1 MLHTIK
7 AIALY
12 EALNILRDWLFR
24 IFAGL
29 SLLIMTG
36 LNILFF
42 SSVSPV
48 PYSVRSISGF
58 IPYTNLI
65 LITIAQTAVLAFVAT
80 DIFKRD
86 RKLDTSEV
94 IYIRSL
100 GNSTYI
106 FAKTLGILGVFFL
119 LDLLLLLVFAV
130 LHLAF
135 SKTGFTAAPYLI
147 YPLVMVLPTLVF
159 VTGLAFLLMQLI
171 RNQAI
176 TVLLILGLLG
186 LNLIYLGEKQFYLFD
201 FLGAFLPLTYSDF
214 VGIPDLGWLLLQR
227 GMYLAFGLAFLW
239 LSVRLFRRLPQSG
252 VSTRLAPLFGAVLLL
267 AGGWVGSIYLDHFN
281 NGIRLREAMA
291 GINQRYLQTPNLTR
305 ERLQLTLKHS
315 GRRIQADATLTLH
328 NRTSAPLDQFFISL
342 NPGLQVT
349 ETRINGQ
356 TVSHS
361 RDQHLITI
369 RPPQAVL
376 PGDTLR
382 LQLNYAGRIDD
393 QACYLDVADTT
404 RHKMFLI
411 YLMNKVAK
419 KHAFI
424 EDRFLLLTAEN
435 LWYPRVG
442 LPEGAG
448 FPENRQGNFGEFDLT
463 VQCAPGML
471 PISQGER
478 EDLGDGRYRFRPPY
492 SLPRI
497 SLVIGPYREDRITV
511 DSLSYHLYT
520 LPSHRFFE
528 EYFQEVGDTL
538 PAVIREARQDYERA
552 LNLSYP
558 FRKLELIEVPV
569 QFYTYPRIWSVA
581 TERVQPEQAFL
592 PENGTLLPGADF
604 KSLDRRMN
612 WSLDRNNQSMTDK
625 EKEIIR
631 FKRFVESTFTRQD
644 ALPRWMS
651 EFGNYIPN
659 CDIFPHFYSYV
670 NILDSPRWP
679 LLNAALEGY
688 LYRKANGADPGGGRF
703 SEGMTD
709 EEQVSRAL
717 RDQTLTALLKS
728 PRDSR
733 LRTDAVQ
740 LSGEYLFK
748 MLESERAPG
757 QVSGLLIH
765 LVEAHRFSIVRDSLL
780 IRQLQQ
786 QLDLDIRPALQVW
799 QEGKSLPAFKVRD
812 IEMYRVQDG
821 DRLRYQVTFLLYNRA
836 EVPGI
841 VEIAFRA
848 RGEGRR
854 RGFGDFGSDTDLART
869 VRLGAREAREI
880 GIVLDSEPQMIQ
892 INTVLAENLPRVFT
906 QRFDDPETRR
916 KAQPFDGEKVIA
928 YLDLENPG
936 EIVVDN
942 EDSGFEA
949 YNPPYRSWLK
959 RTLLGERG
967 EQEETY
973 ERFRSWRP
981 PNQWEMIKN
990 AAFFGDYVHSAH
1002 YIRSDGGPKKAIW
1015 TVPLPDAGTY
1025 DVYIYIID
1033 KNLLTNRWERRNEW
1047 GTFNYTIHHDD
1058 GAEDINLDA
1067 DSADPGWNLLGS
1079 YYFSQGKA
1087 VVELVDR
1094 SGGKLIIADAVKFIK
1109 R

>member
-1 MLHTIK
+1 MLQTIK

-29 SLLIMTG
+29 SLSILIG
-36 LNILFF
+36 LNVLFF

-48 PYSVRSISGF
+48 PYSVRSISSF

-65 LITIAQTAVLAFVAT
+65 LITLAQTAVLAFVAT

-100 GNSTYI
+100 GNSSYI
-106 FAKTLGILGVFFL
+106 FAKALGILGVFFL
-119 LDLLLLLVFAV
+119 LDLLLLLVFAIM
-130 LHLAF
+130 HLAF
-135 SKTGFTAAPYLI
+135 SKTGFTAAPYLL
-147 YPLVMVLPTLVF
+147 YPLIMVLPTLVF
-159 VTGLAFLLMQLI
+159 TTGLAFVLMQLI

-186 LNLIYLGEKQFYLFD
+186 LNLIYLGDKQFYLFD
-201 FLGAFLPLTYSDF
+201 FLGAYLPLIYSDF
-214 VGIPDLGWLLLQR
+214 VGIPDLGLLLLQR
-227 GMYLAFGLAFLW
+227 GSYLAFGLAFLW
-239 LSVRLFRRLPQSG
+239 LSVRLFRRLPQSKVG
-252 VSTRLAPLFGAVLLL
+252 TRLAPLLGTVLLL
-267 AGGWVGSIYLDHFN
+267 AGMWAAGSYLDHFY
-281 NGIRLREAMA
+281 NGIRLRAEMSE
-291 GINQRYLQTPNLTR
+291 INQRYLQTPNLIR
-305 ERLQLTLKHS
+305 DRLQLTLKHS
-315 GRRIQADATLTLH
+315 GRQIQAEATLTLR
-328 NRTSAPLDQFFISL
+328 NRTSAPLEQCFLSL
-342 NPGLQVT
+342 NPGLRVT
-349 ETRINGQ
+349 ETRIDGQ
-356 TVSHS
+356 VVSHS
-361 RDQHLITI
+361 REQHLITI
-369 RPPQAVL
+369 RPPQEVL

-382 LQLNYAGRIDD
+382 LHLNYTGRIDN

-424 EDRFLLLTAEN
+424 EDRYLLLTAEN
-435 LWYPRVG
+435 LWYPRAG

-448 FPENRQGNFGEFDLT
+448 FPENRQGDFCEFDLT
-463 VQCAPGML
+463 VQSAPGML

-478 EDLGDGRYRFRPPY
+478 EELGDGRYRFRPPY
-492 SLPRI
+492 PLPRI

-520 LPSHRFFE
+520 LPHHRFFE
-528 EYFQEVGDTL
+528 EFFKEVGDTL
-538 PAVIREARQDYERA
+538 PAVIREARQDYERD

-569 QFYTYPRIWSVA
+569 QFYTYPRVWSVA

-612 WSLDRNNQSMTDK
+612 WRLDRNNQSMTDK

-670 NILDSPRWP
+670 SILDSPRWP

-688 LYRKANGADPGGGRF
+688 LYRKANSWDADGGRF

-717 RDQTLTALLKS
+717 HDQTLTDLLKS
-728 PRDSR
+728 PRDNR
-733 LRTDAVQ
+733 LRADAMQ
-740 LSGEYLFK
+740 LSGAYLFK
-748 MLESERAPG
+748 LLESERTPQQA
-757 QVSGLLIH
+757 SGLLID
-765 LVEAHRFSIVRDSLL
+765 LIESKRFSITPDSLL
-780 IRQLQQ
+780 IRQMRQ
-786 QLDLDIRPALQVW
+786 QLGMDIRPALQVW
-799 QEGKSLPAFKVRD
+799 QNSKSLPAFKVRD

-821 DRLRYQVTFLLYNRA
+821 DRLRFQVTFLLYNRA

-841 VEIAFRA
+841 VEVSFRA

-854 RGFGDFGSDTDLART
+854 RGFGDFGSDTELART
-869 VRLGAREAREI
+869 VRLGGKEAREI
-880 GIVLDSEPQMIQ
+880 GIVLDGEPQMIQ
-892 INTVLAENLPRVFT
+892 INTVLAENLPLVFT

-916 KAQPFDGEKVIA
+916 KAQPFDGEKTIA
-928 YLDLENPG
+928 YLDLETPG

-959 RTLLGERG
+959 RVMLGERG

-1033 KNLLTNRWERRNEW
+1033 KNLLTSRWERNNEW
-1047 GTFNYTIHHDD
+1047 GAFNYTIHHDD

-1079 YYFSQGKA
+1079 YYFSQDKA